1 MLSREAPYRRR
12 PAQPAARPLRTAAA
26 LAAAAAIV
34 ALPACGE
41 GDDST
46 ATTSPAPPPAAEGG
60 TDVIVTLDVDGK
72 GGEPPQQQV
81 VTCPGGDKDVCDA
94 IADLPPDPAAE
105 VPPGSACTQIYG
117 GPDTLVLQGRING
130 EPVDGRLS
138 RGDGCEIERFDRFV
152 PMLQALYPDYE
163 PGAALGA

>member
-1 MLSREAPYRRR
+1 MLSGEAPHGGR
-12 PAQPAARPLRTAAA
+12 PARPAARALRTAAA

-46 ATTSPAPPPAAEGG
+46 ATTAPASPPAAAGG
-60 TDVIVTLDVDGK
+60 TDVVVTLDADGK
-72 GGEPPQQQV
+72 GGEQPQQQV
-81 VTCPGGDKDVCDA
+81 VTCPGAGKDVCDA
-94 IADLPPDPAAE
+94 IADLPPNPAAE
-105 VPPGSACTQIYG
+105 VPPDAACTQIYG

-130 EPVDGRLS
+130 ELVDARLD
-138 RGDGCEIERFDRFV
+138 RGDGCQIERFDRFV